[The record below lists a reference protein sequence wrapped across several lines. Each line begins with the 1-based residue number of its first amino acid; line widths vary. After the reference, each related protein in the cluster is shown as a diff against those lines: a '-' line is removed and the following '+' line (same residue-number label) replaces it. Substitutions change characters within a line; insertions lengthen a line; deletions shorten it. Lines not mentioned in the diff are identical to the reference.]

1 MGCCLGKEKKS
12 RSSRS
17 AGNDVQKTVYTCYIR
32 KAQEYGCQIEPNDKR
47 SVKRIKSSQSGI
59 RGTNNPARRRFKDS
73 HTVCLSN
80 DVCVTRSNIQ
90 SK

>member
-17 AGNDVQKTVYTCYIR
+17 AGNDVQKTVYHGSTR
-32 KAQEYGCQIEPNDKR
+32 KTHEFGNQIEPNDKR
-47 SVKRIKSSQSGI
+47 SVKRKKSSQSGI
-59 RGTNNPARRRFKDS
+59 RRTNIPARGRFKDS
-73 HTVCLSN
+73 HTVCISN
-80 DVCVTRSNIQ
+80 DVYVTRSNSQ

>member
-17 AGNDVQKTVYTCYIR
+17 AGNDVQNTVYHGSNR
-32 KAQEYGCQIEPNDKR
+32 KTHEFSNQIEPNDKR
-47 SVKRIKSSQSGI
+47 SVKRKKSSQSGI
-59 RGTNNPARRRFKDS
+59 RGANIPARGRSKDS
-73 HTVCLSN
+73 HTVCLSS
-80 DVCVTRSNIQ
+80 DVYVTRSNCQ

>member
-17 AGNDVQKTVYTCYIR
+17 AGNDVQNTVYSGSTR
-32 KAQEYGCQIEPNDKR
+32 KTQAYGNQIELNDKR
-47 SVKRIKSSQSGI
+47 SVKRKKSSQSGI
-59 RGTNNPARRRFKDS
+59 RGTNIPARGRFEDS

-80 DVCVTRSNIQ
+80 DVHVTRSNCQ